1 MLHESKAKTLLKKII
16 KKAYLNPD
24 IRIVVRD
31 EEGTK
36 INENFT
42 VNEIIESIF
51 SVDVSE
57 VHFGNVKN
65 EKGKKYIGWLFI
77 VLEYNSDPN
86 EIIADYSA
94 NEYTENLL
102 KEFINY

>member
-1 MLHESKAKTLLKKII
+1 MLHEAKAKTLLRKIV
-16 KKAYLNPD
+16 KKAYLDPN

-31 EEGTK
+31 EDGEK

-51 SVDVSE
+51 SVDISE
-57 VHFGNVKN
+57 VHFANIKN
-65 EKGKKYIGWLFI
+65 EKGKKYIGWLWI
-77 VLEYNSDPN
+77 VLEYDSDPD
-86 EIIADYSA
+86 EIINDYSA

>member
-24 IRIVVRD
+24 IRVVVRD

-42 VNEIIESIF
+42 VKEIIESIF

-57 VHFGNVKN
+57 IHFANVKN
-65 EKGKKYIGWLFI
+65 EKGKKYIGWLFV
-77 VLEYNSDPN
+77 VLEYDSEPD
-86 EIIADYSA
+86 EIINDYSY
-94 NEYTENLL
+94 NDYTQNLL

>member
-1 MLHESKAKTLLKKII
+1 MLHESKAKTLLRKII
-16 KKAYLNPD
+16 KKAYLDPN

-42 VNEIIESIF
+42 VNEIIDSIF

-65 EKGKKYIGWLFI
+65 EVGKKYIGWLWI
-77 VLEYNSDPN
+77 VLEYDSDPD
-86 EIIADYSA
+86 EIINDYSA

>member
-1 MLHESKAKTLLKKII
+1 MLHEAKAKTLLRKIV
-16 KKAYLNPD
+16 KKAYLDPD

-31 EEGTK
+31 EEGEK

-51 SVDVSE
+51 SVDISE
-57 VHFGNVKN
+57 VHFANIKN
-65 EKGKKYIGWLFI
+65 EKGKKYIGWLWI
-77 VLEYNSDPN
+77 VFEYDSDPD
-86 EIIADYSA
+86 EIINDYSA
-94 NEYTENLL
+94 NEYTENLF

>member
-1 MLHESKAKTLLKKII
+1 MLHEAKAKTLLRKIV
-16 KKAYLNPD
+16 KKAYLDPD

-31 EEGTK
+31 EEGEK

-51 SVDVSE
+51 SVDISE
-57 VHFGNVKN
+57 VHFANIKN
-65 EKGKKYIGWLFI
+65 EKGKKYIGWLWI
-77 VLEYNSDPN
+77 VLEYDSDPD
-86 EIIADYSA
+86 EIINDYSA

>member
-1 MLHESKAKTLLKKII
+1 MLHESKAKTLLRKIV
-16 KKAYLNPD
+16 KKAYLDPN
-24 IRIVVRD
+24 IRIVVKD
-31 EEGTK
+31 EEGEK

-42 VNEIIESIF
+42 VKEIIESIF

-57 VHFGNVKN
+57 VYFGDITT
-65 EKGKKYIGWLFI
+65 KKYIGWLWI
-77 VLEYNSDPN
+77 VLEYDSDPD
-86 EIIADYSA
+86 EIINDYSA

>member
-1 MLHESKAKTLLKKII
+1 MLHESKAKTLLRKIV

-24 IRIVVRD
+24 IRIIVTD
-31 EEGTK
+31 EEGIK
-36 INENFT
+36 INENSN

-57 VHFGNVKN
+57 VHFANIKN
-65 EKGKKYIGWLFI
+65 EKGKKFIGWLFV
-77 VLEYNSDPN
+77 VLEYDSDPD
-86 EIIADYSA
+86 EIINDYSA

>member
-24 IRIVVRD
+24 IRVVVRD

-42 VNEIIESIF
+42 VKEIIESIF

-57 VHFGNVKN
+57 IHFANVKN
-65 EKGKKYIGWLFI
+65 EKGKKYIGWLFV
-77 VLEYNSDPN
+77 VLEYDSEPDELIN
-86 EIIADYSA
+86 DYSY
-94 NEYTENLL
+94 NDYTQNLL

>member
-1 MLHESKAKTLLKKII
+1 MLHEAKAKTLLRKII
-16 KKAYLNPD
+16 KKAYLDPN

-42 VNEIIESIF
+42 VNEVIDSIF

-65 EKGKKYIGWLFI
+65 EPGKKYIGWLFV
-77 VLEYNSDPN
+77 VLEYDSDPD
-86 EIIADYSA
+86 EIINDYSA

>member
-1 MLHESKAKTLLKKII
+1 MIHEKKAKTLLKKII
-16 KKAYLNPD
+16 KKAQLDPN

-51 SVDVSE
+51 SVDISE
-57 VHFGNVKN
+57 VNFANVKN

-77 VLEYNSDPN
+77 VLEYNSDPE
-86 EIIADYSA
+86 EIINDYSA